1 MVATKIEVVD
11 PVDMVEPWVEAEV
24 EVVEARVDVRGLLDN
39 TPLPVAVMFTFET
52 KFRFYKS
59 LHVVLTIC
67 RARVCHPQPAKS
79 SQLKC
84 ATNFQSF

>member
-1 MVATKIEVVD
+1 MVATKIEVVE

-59 LHVVLTIC
+59 LHVVLTI
-67 RARVCHPQPAKS
+67 AGPGFAIPNPL
-79 SQLKC
+79 SQV
-84 ATNFQSF
+84 S